1 MPVVI
6 WGGEHGPC
14 MGCILSRSLPA
25 VFMAAVILF
34 SETLDK
40 LVCFDP
46 VADTTLAVVL
56 LVRCN
61 ESAAGLP
68 QSQPL
73 CCCCAKCMHN
83 DESQAKVLCTEGR
96 MQEAAR

>member
-1 MPVVI
+1 M
-6 WGGEHGPC
+6 
-14 MGCILSRSLPA
+14 S
-25 VFMAAVILF
+25 MAAVILS

-40 LVCFDP
+40 LVCLDP
-46 VADTTLAVVL
+46 VAATTLAVML

-83 DESQAKVLCTEGR
+83 DESQAKVLCTEHR
-96 MQEAAR
+96 MQEVAR